1 MENNNIADGFAM
13 PMEALLDGS
22 ADAVYWKF
30 LEERLSKDASAR
42 TDYAIQIRMHYILK
56 EYFSLEKAVGRKGF
70 MWLKVAA
77 MLVLLAGMSVLAF
90 CSHRRVDRCLYVSAS
105 DMPSLTASEYDMLK
119 ARYFAEHYDEGV
131 FSGQLVKY
139 EPGAIENPGAAIEV
153 LQTSAEM
160 TAGHQLN
167 EGDRVWRQD
176 IDLPGGQ
183 ISFRVGSQGIVT
195 VVGPATV
202 KLHDEKTIEVVSG
215 CVYVEANRTV
225 SLILAGRR
233 LSIDNTSV
241 GVVAREDGRSCDLI
255 VTDGIVLLG
264 DGRCLRAQDG
274 VRISAKGELQAYRSL
289 GDSQSLQC
297 KFLAGVTNV
306 RIERTVN

>member
-1 MENNNIADGFAM
+1 MENNNIADGLAM
-13 PMEALLDGS
+13 PLEALLEGS
-22 ADAVYWKF
+22 ADAVLRKS
-30 LEERLSKDASAR
+30 LAERLSKDAAAR
-42 TDYAIQIRMHYILK
+42 KDYAIQLRMHYILK
-56 EYFSLEKAVGRKGF
+56 EHFSLEKVICRKGSI
-70 MWLKVAA
+70 WLKVAA
-77 MLVLLAGMSVLAF
+77 MLVLLAGMSVLAV
-90 CSHRRVDRCLYVSAS
+90 CSHRRVERCLYVSAS

-119 ARYFAEHYDEGV
+119 ARYFAEHYEKGA

-153 LQTSAEM
+153 LQTSSEM
-160 TAGHQLN
+160 AAGHQLN

-176 IDLPGGQ
+176 IDLPSGQ
-183 ISFRVGSQGIVT
+183 MSFRIGSHGVVT

-202 KLHDEKTIEVVSG
+202 KLHDEKTVEVVSG
-215 CVYVEANRTV
+215 CVCVEASRAV

-241 GVVAREDGRSCDLI
+241 GVVARGDGTSCDLI
-255 VTDGIVLLG
+255 VTDGIALLG
-264 DGRCLRAQDG
+264 DGRCLRARDG

-297 KFLAGVTNV
+297 KLLAGVTNV
-306 RIERTVN
+306 RIERMVN